1 MRGPFLLFDKSSLES
16 LNFDEAVM
24 LDNFFASVITPLFFV
39 ECLADL
45 EKKPRSKSTPEQ
57 LVGSLADR
65 TPENGILSIHHLDI
79 LRFELVGNASM
90 LRMKGGP
97 FPAGAQALQLGDSK
111 GMVFL
116 PTREQ
121 EAMRRWQDRDFL
133 EVERRIARKWRRAL
147 TAIDLKVRS
156 SAVVAEAWPHFRT
169 PKTLQDARDMAAT
182 IIDNTDPKWLLGF
195 GIELLGLPDMRQQAV
210 DAWIG
215 QRRPALRERFPY
227 FVFMLS
233 IDLFF
238 CLVLQ
243 TQLLSNIKE
252 SHQIDLA
259 YLYYLPFCAVF
270 TSKDNFHVDIV
281 PLFLQPDQTF
291 VNGRELKADMNKL
304 VERYLAIVVP
314 RNQTGQ

>member
-1 MRGPFLLFDKSSLES
+1 M
-16 LNFDEAVM
+16 
-24 LDNFFASVITPLFFV
+24 
-39 ECLADL
+39 
-45 EKKPRSKSTPEQ
+45 
-57 LVGSLADR
+57 
-65 TPENGILSIHHLDI
+65 
-79 LRFELVGNASM
+79 
-90 LRMKGGP
+90 
-97 FPAGAQALQLGDSK
+97 
-111 GMVFL
+111 
-116 PTREQ
+116 
-121 EAMRRWQDRDFL
+121 
-133 EVERRIARKWRRAL
+133 
-147 TAIDLKVRS
+147 
-156 SAVVAEAWPHFRT
+156 
-169 PKTLQDARDMAAT
+169 
-182 IIDNTDPKWLLGF
+182 
-195 GIELLGLPDMRQQAV
+195 